1 MPQRIH
7 VVPYDPNWER
17 LFKEESALIGQI
29 LGPNLDCIH
38 HIGST
43 AVFGLCAKPIIDIL
57 PVVFDLSAVD
67 GQTGAFLAAGY
78 EAIFAKAATGARISF
93 TFSKKP
99 MFRKSSGISRFA
111 IICVRI
117 LKRQT
122 NTAR

>member
-1 MPQRIH
+1 MKRWVNSEYQ
-7 VVPYDPNWER
+7 
-17 LFKEESALIGQI
+17 
-29 LGPNLDCIH
+29 
-38 HIGST
+38 
-43 AVFGLCAKPIIDIL
+43 
-57 PVVFDLSAVD
+57 
-67 GQTGAFLAAGY
+67 GA
-78 EAIFAKAATGARISF
+78 AIFAKAATGARISF